1 MAAEGTYDRDVLTL
15 DPGPLETD
23 RLRLRPFEE
32 KDAHAMWLMLSSPN
46 VMRFIPRPAG
56 TDETLEKQQFLDGLK
71 SGRFK
76 FFYAVTWK
84 DPGDTLPDE
93 ALGWVLMRPTP
104 DGRFVE
110 VGYWFRE
117 EYWGMGLATEAGK
130 AAIEA
135 ARKTMGF
142 PNEDLFAY
150 VLRGNDAS
158 RNVLTK
164 LGLEHRQD
172 TVIDGDEVWEL
183 YGPGAEIY
191 EETVRYIHKQP
202 ETNPVEG

>member
-1 MAAEGTYDRDVLTL
+1 MAQAGTYDRAELKL
-15 DPGPLETD
+15 SHEPIETE
-23 RLRLRPFEE
+23 RLYLRRFEE
-32 KDAHAMWLMLSSPN
+32 GDAHAMWLMLSSPN
-46 VMRFIPRPAG
+46 VMRFIPRETA
-56 TDETLEKQQFLDGLK
+56 TDEQSEKTEFISWLRAGL
-71 SGRFK
+71 RLK

-84 DPGDTLPDE
+84 DPAMAAKEGM
-93 ALGWVLMRPTP
+93 LGWVLFRPTE

-117 EYWGMGLATEAGK
+117 EFWGMGLATEAGR
-130 AAIEA
+130 AAIKEG
-135 ARKTMGF
+135 KK
-142 PNEDLFAY
+142 DLQVPDRDLYAF

-172 TVIDGDEVWEL
+172 SVVEGSEVWEL

-191 EETVRYIHKQP
+191 EDTVR
-202 ETNPVEG
+202 GADR

>member
-1 MAAEGTYDRDVLTL
+1 MAQDGTYEREALVL
-15 DPGPLETD
+15 DPAPVETE

-32 KDAHAMWLMLSSPN
+32 GDAHAFWLMLSNPN
-46 VMRFIPRPAG
+46 VMRFIPRPTG
-56 TDETLEKQQFLDGLK
+56 TDEAEEKQAYLKGLRE
-71 SGRFK
+71 GRFK
-76 FFYAVTWK
+76 FFYAVNWK
-84 DPGDTLPDE
+84 TLEDSEDDT

-117 EYWGMGLATEAGK
+117 EYWGKGLATEAGK

-135 ARKTMGF
+135 ARKTMKF

-158 RNVLTK
+158 RNVLKK

-172 TVIDGDEVWEL
+172 AVIDGDEVWEL
-183 YGPGAEIY
+183 YGPDAEIY
-191 EETVRYIHKQP
+191 EETVRFIHKQP
-202 ETNPVEG
+202 S

>member
-1 MAAEGTYDRDVLTL
+1 MALDGTYDREVLAL
-15 DPGPLETD
+15 DPTPVETE
-23 RLRLRPFEE
+23 RLRLRLFEE
-32 KDAHAMWLMLSSPN
+32 GDAHAMWLMLSNPN

-56 TDETLEKQQFLDGLK
+56 TDEAEEKQAFLKGLK
-71 SGRFK
+71 EGRFK

-84 DPGDTLPDE
+84 SSQHGTDE
-93 ALGWVLMRPTP
+93 TALGWVLMRPTP

-117 EYWGMGLATEAGK
+117 EYWGMGLATEAGR

-142 PNEDLFAY
+142 PDHDLFAY
-150 VLRGNDAS
+150 VLRGNEPS
-158 RNVLTK
+158 RNVLRK

-172 TVIDGDEVWEL
+172 AVIDGDEVWEL

-191 EETVRYIHKQP
+191 EETVRFIHKQP
-202 ETNPVEG
+202 ETIPVEG